1 MIEKNENWELEY
13 QLRQFIDVAIRYS
26 IDSVYKSVTKS
37 NPYSIFSTDV
47 KNIRE
52 VFDLFCKQLR
62 QRLTETQNWKAIE
75 IDLNERFLIDIEKYL
90 NWYEQNKNQTK
101 SFGDYNPYEILFSIV
116 QSTKKEI
123 LKYSDNKPITA
134 TKSPFK
140 DKQTAELFEYIIQ
153 NWKYNANTKW
163 GYIWNYFIDRGNGK
177 VTFKVDYENYLIERN
192 LLTKG
197 KPNYTSCNSEKRY
210 NELDELKNEHLEHL
224 DLN

>member
-1 MIEKNENWELEY
+1 MIEENENWELEY
-13 QLRQFIDVAIRYS
+13 ELRQFIDVALRYS

-37 NPYSIFSTDV
+37 NPYSVFSADV

-52 VFDLFCKQLR
+52 AFDLFCKQLR
-62 QRLTETQNWKAIE
+62 RTLTETQNWKAIE

-90 NWYEQNKNQTK
+90 NWYEENKNQTK

-116 QSTKKEI
+116 TSTKKEI
-123 LKYSDNKPITA
+123 LKYFDHKPQTT
-134 TKSPFK
+134 TKTPFK

-163 GYIWNYFIDRGNGK
+163 GYIWNYFIEKGYGK
-177 VTFKVDYENYLIERN
+177 MIFKVDYENYLIERG
-192 LLTKG
+192 LITRG
-197 KPNYTSCNSEKRY
+197 KPNYENCTSPKRY
-210 NELDELKNEHLEHL
+210 NQLDDLKNEHLEHL

>member
-13 QLRQFIDVAIRYS
+13 PLRQFIDVAIRYS

-47 KNIRE
+47 KNIRYA
-52 VFDLFCKQLR
+52 FDLFCKQLR

-123 LKYSDNKPITA
+123 LKYSDNKPKTA
-134 TKSPFK
+134 IKNPFK
-140 DKQTAELFEYIIQ
+140 DKPTAELFEYIVKNWDYKKNQKWADIWKEINESDNYKAPYQ
-153 NWKYNANTKW
+153 NEYQT
-163 GYIWNYFIDRGNGK
+163 YIIKRFEYTGRFQYDKAKDHQNHNRIELID
-177 VTFKVDYENYLIERN
+177 LI
-192 LLTKG
+192 
-197 KPNYTSCNSEKRY
+197 
-210 NELDELKNEHLEHL
+210 KNFSKK
-224 DLN
+224 

>member
-37 NPYSIFSTDV
+37 NPYSIFSTDL

-134 TKSPFK
+134 IKTPFK
-140 DKQTAELFEYIIQ
+140 DKPTAELFDYIIQ

-163 GYIWNYFIDRGNGK
+163 GYIWNYFIEKGNGK
-177 VTFKVDYENYLIERN
+177 MPFKIDYETYLIERG
-192 LLTKG
+192 LITRG
-197 KPNYTSCNSEKRY
+197 KPNYESCISPKRY